1 MNMISKRNDESY
13 SIRAEVRQKLIDIR
27 VQRLG
32 EKRKPYDDLQKAI
45 RELRTKLAT
54 ARDLALSSDGSDE
67 KVAVLKELFGPI
79 EKLLAD
85 IFAANKDDR
94 IDTTVNSKVNT
105 MCDTLDSAIIA
116 ARRDPGQIRSFGETA
131 KNQTDLQLREISQ
144 LIDEAIDGLVRSLEG

>member
-1 MNMISKRNDESY
+1 MISKRNDESY

-79 EKLLAD
+79 EKLFRGLLA
-85 IFAANKDDR
+85 R
-94 IDTTVNSKVNT
+94 
-105 MCDTLDSAIIA
+105 
-116 ARRDPGQIRSFGETA
+116 Q
-131 KNQTDLQLREISQ
+131 
-144 LIDEAIDGLVRSLEG
+144 